1 MTRNE
6 MLEKI
11 DKLAIYEKDYKVIE
25 SLINVDDRFFV
36 KVIEEILEGNL
47 FFSDFERIFQDESYS
62 AILSRNL
69 EAQEKLRTEIIRL
82 AEFRKQ
88 TLNDPSYFI
97 DLKTISVG
105 VTKTDPS
112 DPLNEFYSY
121 EKNMVV
127 NNQIYQLLDTVSSDS
142 PELVAVKLRIFKAL
156 ELGQINKED
165 FLLFAKDYIVPISE
179 EGQVLDRSD
188 INFMVENGLTED
200 QMKKL
205 KALSKFIRRKDSL

>member
-1 MTRNE
+1 MTRSE
-6 MLEKI
+6 MLDKI
-11 DKLAIYEKDYKVIE
+11 DRMPIYEKDYKVIE

-36 KVIEEILEGNL
+36 KVMEEILEGNL
-47 FFSDFERIFQDESYS
+47 FFSDFDRIFKDESYAS
-62 AILSRNL
+62 ILSRNL
-69 EAQEKLRTEIIRL
+69 EAQDKLRTEIFRL
-82 AEFRKQ
+82 AEFRRQ
-88 TLNDPSYFI
+88 ILNDPGYSI
-97 DLKTISVG
+97 DLKTINIG
-105 VTKTDPS
+105 VTKTDPG

-121 EKNMVV
+121 ERNMAVD
-127 NNQIYQLLDTVSSDS
+127 NQIYQLLDTISSDN

-156 ELGQINKED
+156 ELGQISKED

-188 INFMVENGLTED
+188 VNFMVENGLTED